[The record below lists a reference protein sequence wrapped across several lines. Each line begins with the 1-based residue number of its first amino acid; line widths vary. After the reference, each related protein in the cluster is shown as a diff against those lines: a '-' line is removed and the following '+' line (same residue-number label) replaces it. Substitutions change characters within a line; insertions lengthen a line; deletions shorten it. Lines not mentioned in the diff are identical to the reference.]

1 MQVTSEELS
10 IVARLVQRLCG
21 VVLDASKGYLIE
33 SRLSHLAAAHG
44 CATFRDFCQKVEFG
58 ADPRLRS
65 ELIDAITTQETL
77 FYRDSSPYQALQFKA
92 IPDLIDLKSKTAFPK
107 RFRLWS
113 AACSTGQE
121 PYSIAMVLADTLPD
135 FHTWDIQILATDISE
150 AALAQAS
157 AGRYGRM
164 EIQRGLPPNLLAKY
178 FVQEGAVW
186 RVRDELKRIVYFSQR
201 NLLEP
206 FTSLGPFD
214 IIFCRNVAIYFD
226 APTRRSLF
234 LRLSDRLTADGY
246 LFVGSSES
254 LTDVGPQF
262 APQHHCHGTFYQP
275 NRRLAPTPV
284 LSG

>member
-1 MQVTSEELS
+1 MQVTPQELDLL
-10 IVARLVQRLCG
+10 ARLVQRLCG
-21 VVLDASKGYLIE
+21 VVLDSSKGYLIE
-33 SRLSHLAAAHG
+33 SRLSHLATKYG
-44 CATFRDFCQKVEFG
+44 CNNFREFSQKVEFG
-58 ADPRLRS
+58 SDPRLRS

-77 FYRDSSPYQALQFKA
+77 FYRDGSPFQALQFRV
-92 IPDLIDLKSKTAFPK
+92 IPDLIDLKSKTAFP
-107 RFRLWS
+107 RRLRVWS

-121 PYSIAMVLADTLPD
+121 PYSIAMVLAEVLPN
-135 FHTWDIQILATDISE
+135 FRQWDVQILATDISE
-150 AALAQAS
+150 AALAQAA

-164 EIQRGLPPNLLAKY
+164 EVQRGLPTDLLSKH
-178 FVQEGAVW
+178 FVADGAGW
-186 RVRDELKRIVYFSQR
+186 RVRDELKRIVQFSQR

-214 IIFCRNVAIYFD
+214 VIFCRNVAIYFSP
-226 APTRRSLF
+226 AVRRSLF
-234 LRLSDRLTADGY
+234 LRLSDRLTTEGY

-275 NRRLAPTPV
+275 NQSLQPAPV